1 MNSQNL
7 FNNQLM
13 NNNMCYRNYMN
24 QNYYYQ
30 MRNKLISNNQ
40 NQMNLNFMP
49 YQFCQNNNFN
59 IYKQFPISYQNNI
72 FINNTNKFDNF
83 YPKNYIQ
90 NSQFAKNNYFNT
102 INQNNNEYTKINN
115 EETSFKEKKNKSH
128 KKYSID
134 SDSTNKSD
142 NNVSSDEEKDEIEEK
157 EMENLKLNELE
168 NENNYELNEN
178 FIISNNKKGKRRLSN
193 TSKVSDCSK
202 CSKSTLNTSIC
213 SFKEKDVSDE
223 NNKNGLKE
231 NDLINKKVEDKTNE
245 KYQGNPAFEN
255 TEILN
260 VQVKI
265 SKDRTAIFKLKRYD
279 DLFLTI
285 KLFCEI
291 NSVDEKLIK
300 PLIIKSLTTLN
311 TIYQVMNSKLDA
323 EQINILK
330 KVKNI

>member
-1 MNSQNL
+1 MYSQNL

-13 NNNMCYRNYMN
+13 NNIYYRNYMN

-40 NQMNLNFMP
+40 NQMNFNFMP
-49 YQFCQNNNFN
+49 YQMYQNSNFN

-72 FINNTNKFDNF
+72 LFNNVNKFDNF
-83 YPKNYIQ
+83 YSKHNIP
-90 NSQFAKNNYFNT
+90 NSQYIKANYFNQN
-102 INQNNNEYTKINN
+102 NQNNDEFLQINN
-115 EETSFKEKKNKSH
+115 EETSFEEKKNKNK

-134 SDSTNKSD
+134 SNSTNKSD
-142 NNVSSDEEKDEIEEK
+142 STLSDEEKDEIEEK
-157 EMENLKLNELE
+157 EMETLKLNEIE
-168 NENNYELNEN
+168 NENNCELNETP
-178 FIISNNKKGKRRLSN
+178 IIQNNKKGKRRLSN
-193 TSKVSDCSK
+193 ISKVSDFSK

-213 SFKEKDVSDE
+213 SIKEKDVSED
-223 NNKNGLKE
+223 NNNTNIKE
-231 NDLINKKVEDKTNE
+231 NDLTNKKVEEKSNE

-300 PLIIKSLTTLN
+300 PLIIKSLSTLN
-311 TIYQVMNSKLDA
+311 TIYQVMNSKLDDQ
-323 EQINILK
+323 QINILK